1 MQEVV
6 ISAFLV
12 LASLPFLLATDPS
25 AVNSQFYYDYESLKI
40 GGLIVAG
47 VLCAMGIIILMSGKC
62 RCKFNQ
68 KNERRNRA
76 QEQQLITPGSAC

>member
-1 MQEVV
+1 MQEMV
-6 ISAFLV
+6 IAAFLMV
-12 LASLPFLLATDPS
+12 TSFPFLQAVDPS
-25 AVNSQFYYDYESLKI
+25 EMNKQFYYDYKSLKI

-68 KNERRNRA
+68 NERRNRA
-76 QEQQLITPGSAC
+76 QEQQLIRPGSAC